1 MKLKQYE
8 VHFMGEN
15 VWTVDGKA
23 WVFNSFEEALAEL
36 EETFCDM
43 EEAGMDYEPDD
54 YRIEEIEQ

>member
-15 VWTVDGKA
+15 VWTTDGKP

-36 EETFCDM
+36 EETFFDM
-43 EEAGMDYEPDD
+43 ENADMDHEPDD
-54 YRIEEIEQ
+54 YRIVKIEQ